1 MKVLRK
7 TSGTVREEVS
17 GEQGSSTARRATI
30 ITVHQ
35 IDYYYG
41 NQIKEVMTG
50 DAMYCVRERGNNNW
64 NTA

>member
-7 TSGTVREEVS
+7 TFGTVREEVS

-35 IDYYYG
+35 ILLRQSDQGGYDG
-41 NQIKEVMTG
+41 
-50 DAMYCVRERGNNNW
+50 
-64 NTA
+64 